1 MPNTDIFGKMMK
13 MEIKIASLPDRE
25 NLVAE
30 LWYDK
35 VQWCEISQELN
46 ELILEIYPSLTG
58 KPWTFQFEEALE
70 FLQRAERRMASL
82 GEPLL
87 RQKIEPSSFVKQ
99 VAQMEADPA
108 IRMEIKITSVPDR
121 KNLVAELWYDKV
133 MWAEISQ
140 EESKSMLEIYP
151 HPMGKQWIFKFSE
164 VLEFLQQAK
173 RKLASL
179 DPPQPKRSPHRT
191 EIEQPSFAK

>member
-13 MEIKIASLPDRE
+13 IEIKIASLPDRE

-46 ELILEIYPSLTG
+46 EFILEIYPSLTG
-58 KPWTFQFEEALE
+58 KPWTFQFEEVLE

-87 RQKIEPSSFVKQ
+87 RQEIEPSSFVKQ
-99 VAQMEADPA
+99 VARMEADPA

-121 KNLVAELWYDKV
+121 KNLVAES
-133 MWAEISQ
+133 A
-140 EESKSMLEIYP
+140 
-151 HPMGKQWIFKFSE
+151 
-164 VLEFLQQAK
+164 
-173 RKLASL
+173 
-179 DPPQPKRSPHRT
+179 
-191 EIEQPSFAK
+191 